1 MTANQT
7 ELLFQP
13 LCDPFRH
20 RAVAPRRRL
29 ITEPFE
35 IALSRIALWQRRLR
49 QRIPQIGA
57 EIESAFLCDAEGIGD
72 RLRKVRKKTRHLRRR
87 LQIEMIVGPQMRQ
100 SLVDSRVQP
109 DRHQRILQ
117 PVSFRR
123 VVMHIVGC
131 HQWNAGLIRHPR
143 QLAVAH
149 RVPLQK
155 VPLKLHVDR
164 VGAVPPRI
172 LPQPR
177 RRLLPL
183 ARQRQPRQ
191 TTVTPPRQQNDPL
204 RMRRQMPAIKPRLS
218 AVNRVGKRKQT
229 RNVRVPLPRL
239 RQQRHPRTIIQRQL
253 PTRNRPDPQ
262 TVRQT
267 RKLQRAA
274 QIRVRQRQR
283 TVTVLLRLR
292 QQFVRMRRPHPKRI
306 ETLRMKLNV
315 SPLHKAHLPPN
326 LSP

>member
-1 MTANQT
+1 MPADQT

-13 LCDPFRH
+13 FCDPFRH
-20 RAVAPRRRL
+20 RAVATCGGL
-29 ITEPFE
+29 IAEPFE
-35 IALSRIALWQRRLR
+35 ITLSRIALWQRRLR
-49 QRIPQIGA
+49 QRISQIGA
-57 EIESAFLCDAEGIGD
+57 EIERTLLGDAEGIGD

-123 VVMHIVGC
+123 VVMHIVGD
-131 HQWNAGLIRHPR
+131 HQWNPGLLRHPR
-143 QLAVAH
+143 QLAVTH

-155 VPLKLHVDR
+155 IPLKLHVDR

-191 TTVTPPRQQNDPL
+191 TTVTPPRQ
-204 RMRRQMPAIKPRLS
+204 
-218 AVNRVGKRKQT
+218 
-229 RNVRVPLPRL
+229 
-239 RQQRHPRTIIQRQL
+239 
-253 PTRNRPDPQ
+253 
-262 TVRQT
+262 
-267 RKLQRAA
+267 
-274 QIRVRQRQR
+274 
-283 TVTVLLRLR
+283 
-292 QQFVRMRRPHPKRI
+292 
-306 ETLRMKLNV
+306 
-315 SPLHKAHLPPN
+315 
-326 LSP
+326 